1 MAKVL
6 SNACGRLIAAFNPAI
21 PTSRPRDSAQMPDKQ
36 RRRSSSNGCRK
47 PPESQFAAP
56 GSGNLSSDRA
66 TTEALRQ
73 RDERTD
79 VTHRSARRT

>member
-6 SNACGRLIAAFNPAI
+6 SNACGRVIAAFNPTI
-21 PTSRPRDSAQMPDKQ
+21 PTARPREVLRCQISRNDAPRPM
-36 RRRSSSNGCRK
+36 GCRK
-47 PPESQFAAP
+47 PPKSQFAAT

-79 VTHRSARRT
+79 VTGPPA